1 MGGSAPRLKEIRIF
15 ADEMGLKTQQI
26 YKWFWDMNQK
36 CHHDSEL
43 AMRVVNG
50 PTHLGQDGR
59 VASVSLD
66 EIKIEGR
73 DGSGKKLTK
82 KEVRSALKLNKDAER
97 YDDDLHKIQDELE
110 MNIERSAQKLIAM
123 PSPAGTRQIV

>member
-1 MGGSAPRLKEIRIF
+1 
-15 ADEMGLKTQQI
+15 
-26 YKWFWDMNQK
+26 
-36 CHHDSEL
+36 
-43 AMRVVNG
+43 MRVVNG